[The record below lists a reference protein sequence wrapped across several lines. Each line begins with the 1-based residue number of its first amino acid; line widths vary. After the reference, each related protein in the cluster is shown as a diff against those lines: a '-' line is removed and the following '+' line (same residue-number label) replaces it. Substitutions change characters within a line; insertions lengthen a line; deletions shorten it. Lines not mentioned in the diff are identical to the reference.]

1 MAYTIKLERD
11 RTFEKPM
18 VYKADGIAV
27 NLTGKE
33 VVFHLRE
40 VGADIDYLTL
50 STSDASANVNG
61 SRLVYTNQIGGAF
74 SLLLTDEETMLLA
87 FNTGTYSFSLEY
99 LGRKDDL
106 GGGKV
111 TITNP

>member
-18 VYKADGIAV
+18 TYKANGVVV

-33 VVFHLRE
+33 IVFHLRE
-40 VGADIDYLTL
+40 VNSDIDYLTL
-50 STSDASANVNG
+50 STAAVAANVNG
-61 SRLVYTNQIGGAF
+61 SRLIYTNQTGGAF
-74 SLLLTDEETMLLA
+74 SLLLTDEETNLLA
-87 FNTGTYSFSLEY
+87 FSTGTYSFSLEY
-99 LGRKDDL
+99 SGRKDDL